1 MAAKDTM
8 LGNQAF
14 GKGSE
19 SLVTV
24 PYRSHRDALEFVQ
37 AAFRSARGVGVLQG
51 PRASGKTSIA
61 RLVQE
66 RLPETTAVAR
76 IDGTDAR
83 PHTLLSE
90 MLAQFGYDTGLES
103 AGELLQMVRV
113 FVTQQAQSVQP
124 PVLIIDNVEHMY
136 SGAHRTLDALADL
149 RVQHR
154 FALRILLTG
163 DAGLNELIAS
173 DNLQVFAQRH
183 FGMFSLG
190 PLSGRETAQYLH
202 ARLRACG
209 AKNPDK
215 VFPVATCERLHELSG
230 GWPGVINHY
239 AQEALRPE
247 RPRLIVTRNG
257 ETLSIYTSTTKKI
270 LIGRSEFA
278 DVVLDDDYA
287 SKMHAALMLY
297 SNALVLLDLNSSNGT
312 TVNSV
317 RMKST
322 VLKDDDIISIGHHR
336 IKVENAP
343 AMGAEVAER
352 VNAPDTVKMKT
363 LTEMRRLKQEQPG
376 VVAPEKRRG

>member
-1 MAAKDTM
+1 MPVNDTM
-8 LGNQAF
+8 LGDQAF
-14 GKGSE
+14 GNGSE
-19 SLVTV
+19 ALVSV
-24 PYRSHRDALEFVQ
+24 PYRSHRDALNFVQ
-37 AAFRSARGVGVLQG
+37 AVLKSARGVGVLQG
-51 PRASGKTSIA
+51 PRASGKTMIA

-66 RLPETTAVAR
+66 RLPKTTAVAR

-90 MLAQFGYDTGLES
+90 TLAQFGYDTGLES

-113 FVTQQAQSVQP
+113 FATQQARSVHP

-136 SGAHRTLDALADL
+136 PAALRTLDALADL
-149 RVQHR
+149 RVQNR
-154 FALRILLTG
+154 YAVRILLTG
-163 DAGLNELIAS
+163 DRGLDELIAS
-173 DNLQVFAQRH
+173 DDLQVLAQRH
-183 FGMFSLG
+183 FGVFSLG
-190 PLSGRETAQYLH
+190 PLSDRETMQYLH
-202 ARLRACG
+202 ARLQACG
-209 AKNPDK
+209 AQHPNNI
-215 VFPVATCERLHELSG
+215 FPAATCGRLRELSG
-230 GWPGVINHY
+230 GWPGLVNHY

-257 ETLSIYTSTTKKI
+257 ETLSNYTSNTKKI

-278 DVVLDDDYA
+278 DIVLDDDYA

-322 VLKDDDIISIGHHR
+322 ILKDNDIISIGHHR

-343 AMGAEVAER
+343 AMSAEVAER
-352 VNAPDTVKMKT
+352 VNAPDTLKMKT
-363 LTEMRRLKQEQPG
+363 LTEMRRLKEERP
-376 VVAPEKRRG
+376 VVAVAKKRRR

>member
-1 MAAKDTM
+1 M
-8 LGNQAF
+8 LGDQAF
-14 GKGSE
+14 GKGAE
-19 SLVTV
+19 ALVAV
-24 PYRSHRDALEFVQ
+24 PYQSYRDALKFVQ
-37 AAFRSARGVGVLQG
+37 AVLKSSRGVGVLQG
-51 PRASGKTSIA
+51 PRASGKTMIA

-90 MLAQFGYDTGLES
+90 MLAQFGYETGLGS

-113 FVTQQAQSVQP
+113 FAAQQTRSAHP

-136 SGAHRTLDALADL
+136 PGAFRTLDALADL
-149 RVQHR
+149 RVQNR
-154 FALRILLTG
+154 FALRIILTG

-173 DNLQVFAQRH
+173 DDLQVLAQRH
-183 FGMFSLG
+183 FGVFSLG
-190 PLSGRETAQYLH
+190 PLSIEETTQYLH
-202 ARLRACG
+202 ARLQACG
-209 AKNPDK
+209 AENPNDML
-215 VFPVATCERLHELSG
+215 PVATCERLRELSG
-230 GWPGVINHY
+230 GWPGIINHY

-247 RPRLIVTRNG
+247 RPRLIVTRDG
-257 ETLSIYTSTTKKI
+257 ETLSNYTSNTKKI

-278 DVVLDDDYA
+278 DIVLDDDYA
-287 SKMHAALMLY
+287 SKMHAILMLY

-322 VLKDDDIISIGHHR
+322 VLKDNDIISIGHHR

-343 AMGAEVAER
+343 AMSAQVAER
-352 VNAPDTVKMKT
+352 VNAPDTLKMKT
-363 LTEMRRLKQEQPG
+363 LTEMRRLKKE
-376 VVAPEKRRG
+376 RRGVATADKKQG